1 MAKST
6 ASARYQKLLDVLLEE
21 RTRQG
26 LLQKDLGKKM
36 GKPQSFVSKV
46 ERGERRIDPAELI
59 DMCIAL
65 GINPADIIQQ
75 IAAIPSE
82 DTTSKKVRKR

>member
-21 RTRQG
+21 RTKQG
-26 LLQKDLGKKM
+26 LLQKDLGNKM
-36 GKPQSFVSKV
+36 GKPQSFISKV
-46 ERGERRIDPAELI
+46 ERGERRIDPAEFI
-59 DMCIAL
+59 DICVAL
-65 GINPADIIQQ
+65 GIDPAEMIRE

-82 DTTSKKVRKR
+82 NTSSKKVRKR

>member
-6 ASARYQKLLDVLLEE
+6 ASARYQKLLDLLLEE
-21 RTRQG
+21 RIKLG

-46 ERGERRIDPAELI
+46 ERGERRIDPAEMVDFCSALELDPAQI
-59 DMCIAL
+59 ITEIAKV
-65 GINPADIIQQ
+65 A
-75 IAAIPSE
+75 SE
-82 DTTSKKVRKR
+82 DTTSKRVRKR

>member
-6 ASARYQKLLDVLLEE
+6 ASARYQYLLDVLQEE
-21 RTRQG
+21 RNKQG
-26 LLQKDLGKKM
+26 LLQKDLGNKM

-46 ERGERRIDPAELI
+46 ERGERRIDPAELV
-59 DMCIAL
+59 DFCFAL
-65 GINPADIIQQ
+65 GINPSDIIQQ
-75 IAAIPSE
+75 IAVIPSE